1 MAAPQWITKAGSLGI
16 AVELEPFTVNLA
28 VQTGDAR
35 AQFAVISG
43 QLPPGLR
50 LTPQG
55 NISGYP
61 IGKLSGV
68 PLAVNEEIAFNFVV
82 RCTNERGELADRT
95 FSITV
100 TGQDAPQPAIAPYA
114 NNSLGAFNDGEWVE
128 IDLTAFDSDPND
140 TLQYRIVSGSLPTGL
155 TLDSVTGQITGYIE
169 PGIFILSSLGFDTDN
184 FDTVGFAQESSVS
197 TRVYNF
203 EIQIDD
209 GKTPVI
215 AAYNI
220 TVNKQDNHVPI
231 LLNRSTDIGT
241 VLDENYFFHKFDA
254 RDFDNNEINFEIL
267 PIVRYPTI
275 VGTVVNPSVTVGGN
289 LIINGETITMTG
301 NTVAT
306 ASDDINVAT
315 VYLGNLTNI
324 SSEVRNG
331 RLLIFSSGAANS
343 TITVGNTATA
353 TALGITAN
361 VYNRNTND
369 TNLDVT
375 QDLTEIIPS
384 NLQLNAN
391 TGWLHGFIDPI
402 STGQK
407 TYDFYLRIFQTD
419 SEPGSSTITVDYA
432 TELPYSI
439 VNNRTQNHVD
449 EFGLDADNT
458 DYTNKTIIFAQQ
470 ESYNST
476 YTGLDGTTFTTSSAW
491 QDPNGVTIPGYSST
505 PNKRG
510 GVWKFVKSVNRSV
523 INGNTVG
530 NVQLT
535 VNNVNTLVTGMA
547 VSGTNIAANTVISSI
562 NTTSNVITLNA
573 AISGTITA
581 NSVISFNSSNYQL
594 DFVQTVSTDTVV
606 NVGKYTTTS
615 NTGGYTQPGV
625 KLYYQ
630 TAAVSPNT
638 EPRYVTANLN
648 ANSSLWPQRLTVTSS
663 NNYQIDWIT
672 DSDLGTVTSGLPS
685 QLSVRATNL
694 ANTQIEYQLAFVH
707 AKTVIGS
714 YDQATVIKLRD
725 VDGIVTGL
733 RLRTADQNYT
743 AMLPAII
750 DINSNL
756 NTVRLS
762 QPVTLAN
769 NTLVELVGSDLPRGL
784 LLSSNGDIHGRPS
797 HQYWKLDDNTTF
809 DSNTTTF
816 DRTYIVPIRA
826 VAYLNDPE
834 PRRIE
839 SVKTFKIT
847 VQDFKDKPSTN
858 LYLDFLLEEN
868 DRVILNQALY
878 NDHIV
883 PDEHI
888 YRHDDHWFGRQDRLK
903 MLVAYGLD
911 TATAEEIVAATS
923 LYHHKKRYRFTDLRW
938 AQSVNAD
945 GQVEYEVI
953 YINPVDD
960 FTLSNGVQFVGNV
973 SVKNLD
979 IPITVDS
986 SDITSDD
993 NQFTVSSDKY
1003 DYLYPASLPNMQNQ
1017 LKNELTP
1024 NNRRFLPSWMTSK
1037 QPDLRVLN
1045 YVQAVPL
1052 VYMKPGTGKIAL
1064 FKLKQILEINSVHA
1078 LTDRYYWDNG
1088 LAENYNIQSGSFISD
1103 PLTTFDQEEFEDAQ
1117 YTVVATVDFAVST
1130 PFYQVNNVRA
1140 SDLKRLGMLDGYQ
1153 GNVNGKTLIFYR
1165 QENYTDL
1172 NDFEDFE
1179 GWAKIVPQYDDQFD
1193 AGFETYEIVTGKSIL
1208 DNLPASLWAN
1218 FTAYSIGDLV
1228 EYQSVTYV
1236 CVTAHN
1242 NNYATFTRGF
1252 FAPVTSTTQYQQAGI
1267 WRIVEDEMGFVQLEF
1282 VQEITYNPTTP
1293 YNSVRIRSGIQYG
1306 GSIVSLVPS
1315 GTLGAGFTVPGYI
1328 NQADVISQTENGTI
1342 FDSSTTEFFSSNTDQ
1357 YQEMDQGAKYIVFRK
1372 QNFLDQGTVDV

>member
-1 MAAPQWITKAGSLGI
+1 MAAPQWITRAGSLGI
-16 AVELEPFTVNLA
+16 AVELEPFSVNLA

-35 AQFAVISG
+35 AQFKLISG

-50 LTPQG
+50 LTQQG

-68 PLAVNEEIAFNFVV
+68 PLAVNEELVFSFVV

-95 FSITV
+95 FNITV
-100 TGQDAPQPAIAPYA
+100 TGQDAPQPFIAPYS
-114 NNSLGAFNDGEWVE
+114 NNSLGSFNDGEWIE
-128 IDLTAFDSDPND
+128 IDLAAVDTDPND
-140 TLQYRIVSGSLPTGL
+140 VLTYRIVSGSLPKGL
-155 TLDSVTGQITGYIE
+155 NLDSVLGKITGYIE
-169 PGIFILSSLGFDTDN
+169 PGIFILESLGFDTDN
-184 FDTVGFAQESSVS
+184 FDTVGFAQETSLTSR
-197 TRVYNF
+197 TYNF
-203 EIQIDD
+203 EMQIDD

-215 AAYNI
+215 AAYTI

-254 RDFDNNEINFEIL
+254 RDFDNDEINFEIL
-267 PIVRYPTI
+267 PIVRYPTV
-275 VGTVVNPSVTVGGN
+275 VGTVVNPTVASGSN

-301 NTVAT
+301 NTVTT
-306 ASDDINVAT
+306 ASSDINNAAG
-315 VYLGNLTNI
+315 YLGNLTNI

-331 RLLIFSSGAANS
+331 RLLIFASGAANS

-353 TALGITAN
+353 TSLGITAN
-361 VYNRNTND
+361 IYTRNTND
-369 TNLDVT
+369 TNLDIT
-375 QDLTEIIPS
+375 QDVTEIVPT

-391 TGWLHGFIDPI
+391 TGWFYGFIDPL

-407 TYDFYLRIFQTD
+407 TYDFYLRVFQTD

-439 VNNRTQNHVD
+439 VNNRTQDHVD

-458 DYTNKTIIFAQQ
+458 DYTNRTIIFSQQ
-470 ESYNST
+470 ESYDAT
-476 YTGLDGTTFTTSSAW
+476 YTGLDGTTFTTGSAW
-491 QDPNGVTIPGYSST
+491 QDPNGVTIPGYSNT

-535 VNNVNTLVTGMA
+535 MNNVNTLVTGMA
-547 VSGTNIAANTVISSI
+547 VTGTNIAANTIISSI

-581 NSVISFNSSNYQL
+581 NSVVSFNSSNYQL
-594 DFVQTVSTDTVV
+594 DFVQTVSGNTVV

-615 NTGGYTQPGV
+615 NTEGYTQPGV

-630 TAAVSPNT
+630 TAAAPPNT
-638 EPRYVTANLN
+638 VPRYVTANLN

-663 NNYQIDWIT
+663 NNYQINWLT

-685 QLSVRATNL
+685 RLSVNAVNL
-694 ANTQIEYQLAFVH
+694 ASTRIEYQLAFIH
-707 AKTVIGS
+707 AKTVLGN
-714 YDQATVIKLRD
+714 YDQATVIRLRD
-725 VDGIVTGL
+725 VDGIITGL

-750 DINSNL
+750 DINPNL
-756 NTVRLS
+756 NTVQLS
-762 QPVTLAN
+762 QPVTLSN

-784 LLSSNGDIHGRPS
+784 LLASNGDIHGRPS
-797 HQYWKLDDNTTF
+797 HQYWKLNDNTTF

-858 LYLDFLLEEN
+858 LYLDFLLEEK
-868 DRVILNQALY
+868 DRQILNQALY

-883 PDEHI
+883 PDEHV

-911 TATAEEIVAATS
+911 TGTAQEFVAATA

-938 AQSVNAD
+938 AQSVDDHGA
-945 GQVEYEVI
+945 VEYEVI
-953 YINPVDD
+953 YINPIDD
-960 FTLSNGVQFVGNV
+960 FTLSNGVQLVGNIN
-973 SVKNLD
+973 VKNLN
-979 IPITVDS
+979 IPVN
-986 SDITSDD
+986 SDD
-993 NQFTVSSDKY
+993 AILESDKY
-1003 DYLYPASLPNMQNQ
+1003 EYLYPASLPNMQRQ

-1024 NNRRFLPSWMTSK
+1024 SNRRFLPSWMTSK

-1045 YVQAVPL
+1045 YIQAVPL
-1052 VYMKPGTGKIAL
+1052 VYMKPGTGKSAL
-1064 FKLKQILEINSVHA
+1064 FKLKQILEVNTVHA

-1088 LAENYNIQSGSFISD
+1088 LAENYNIETGNFISD
-1103 PLTTFDQEEFEDAQ
+1103 PLTTFDQEEFDNNQ
-1117 YTVVATVDFAVST
+1117 YTVITTVDFAVSA
-1130 PFYQVNNVRA
+1130 PFYQVNNSRS
-1140 SDLKRLGMLDGYQ
+1140 SDLKRLGILDGYQ
-1153 GNVNGKTLIFYR
+1153 GDINGKTLIFYR
-1165 QENYTDL
+1165 QENYTALD
-1172 NDFEDFE
+1172 DFENFD

-1193 AGFETYEIVTGKSIL
+1193 AGFETYEIVTGKTIL
-1208 DNLPASLWAN
+1208 DNLPANLWAN
-1218 FTAYSIGDLV
+1218 FTAYVIGDLV

-1267 WRIVEDEMGFVQLEF
+1267 WRIVEDETGFVELEF
-1282 VQEITYNPTTP
+1282 VQEIAYNPTAP
-1293 YNSVRIRSGIQYG
+1293 YNSVRIRSGIQLG

-1315 GTLGAGFTVPGYI
+1315 TTLGVGFTVPGYL
-1328 NQADVISQTENGTI
+1328 NQADVLSQTENGTI
-1342 FDSSTTEFFSSNTDQ
+1342 FDSNTTEFFASNTDQ
-1357 YQEMDQGAKYIVFRK
+1357 YQETDRGAKYIVFRK
-1372 QNFLDQGTVDV
+1372 QNFIDQGTVDV